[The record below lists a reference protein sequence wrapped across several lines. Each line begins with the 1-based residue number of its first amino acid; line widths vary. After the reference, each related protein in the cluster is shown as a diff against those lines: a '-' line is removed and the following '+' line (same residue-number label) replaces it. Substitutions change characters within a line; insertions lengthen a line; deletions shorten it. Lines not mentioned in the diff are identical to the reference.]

1 MAKTGGDGA
10 PVSFEL
16 REVWDSLL
24 GSTREYQD
32 QPIRRQLTR
41 LCLPKMWVN
50 GRMEET
56 IMKLTIVGTLLI
68 VAIAILAVLVLKAM
82 LRDHNRPPK
91 ADNGGTQQ

>member
-1 MAKTGGDGA
+1 
-10 PVSFEL
+10 
-16 REVWDSLL
+16 
-24 GSTREYQD
+24 
-32 QPIRRQLTR
+32 
-41 LCLPKMWVN
+41 MWVN